1 MTKPEA
7 GREEEGDG
15 SELVAA
21 EATESVVQA
30 GSRKRVLDEGE
41 ESREVEV
48 VGASTG
54 PVGG

>member
-1 MTKPEA
+1 MTRSEA

-54 PVGG
+54 PDGG